1 MNRVSVV
8 VSAFCALALALGG
21 LSSAVP
27 ARAAAAASRASVRVV
42 GGTGAST
49 PRWMSQV
56 WVQDLTGTGLCGG
69 ELVAGRWVLTA
80 AHCAV
85 SDVAGLP
92 LGSSAFRVRIGTPGL
107 APPTSADPGTPV
119 DGVRIDPAF
128 RSGVTYGDVALLHLA
143 AAPPITPVALGDAG
157 AAVTGAVPAVL
168 GWGVTASGTTST
180 SLQRVDQ
187 PILDPSAC
195 AGYGRDFVADSMIC
209 AGAVKGQD
217 SCNGDSGG
225 PLALGA
231 EGPAALLLGT
241 VDFGSDNCGDG
252 TPAVYQRVTEGAT
265 AAWLRTVLARPQ
277 IAVSPATPAKGATVT
292 LTASSPWPDATYAWD
307 LDGNGTYGDAAGPV
321 VRSAVTAARTVSVL
335 AASAGAGDDATAR
348 ATVSPLDPAV
358 TVTGPSRVTEGRVLK
373 LTLASAGGSGTVT
386 AKAPGVATKRAT
398 IPGAGVLRLRVPH
411 TAGWRAPRRLTVR
424 LTASGTLR
432 LAAATVTVTV
442 VDADTPRLTAVRV
455 AATGRGAT
463 ARARVPGRGALR
475 VTAVAGGRT
484 LAART
489 VTTRSRRTVTTRL
502 RLTAAQ
508 RARRPQIRLRWTS
521 AQEPAA
527 HATATRRLS

>member
-8 VSAFCALALALGG
+8 VSAVCALALGG
-21 LSSAVP
+21 LSSAGP
-27 ARAAAAASRASVRVV
+27 APAAAAASGASVRVV

-49 PRWMSQV
+49 PGWMTQV
-56 WVQDLTGTGLCGG
+56 WVQDLTGTSLCGG

-92 LGSSAFRVRIGTPGL
+92 LGSSAFHVRIGTPGL
-107 APPTSADPGTPV
+107 APPTNADPGTAV

-128 RSGVTYGDVALLHLA
+128 RAGVTYGDVALLHLA

-157 AAVTGAVPAVL
+157 AAAVGAVPAVL
-168 GWGVTASGTTST
+168 GWGVTASGTTSA

-195 AGYGRDFVADSMIC
+195 ASYGRDFAADSMIC

-231 EGPAALLLGT
+231 EGPGALLLGT

-265 AAWLRTVLARPQ
+265 AAWLRTVLVRPQ
-277 IAVSPATPAKGATVT
+277 VAVSPVSPVKGATVT
-292 LTASSPWPDATYAWD
+292 LTASSAWPDATYTWD
-307 LDGNGTYGDAAGPV
+307 LDGNGTYGDATGAV
-321 VRSAVTAARTVSVL
+321 VRSAATTARTVSVL
-335 AASAGAGDDATAR
+335 ATSAGAGDDATAR
-348 ATVSPLDPAV
+348 ATVTPVDPAV

-373 LTLASAGGSGTVT
+373 LVLASAGGTGTVT
-386 AKAPGVATKRAT
+386 AKAPGVAARRAAV
-398 IPGAGVLRLRVPH
+398 PGAGVLRLRVPH

-432 LAAATVTVTV
+432 LTTATVTVTV
-442 VDADTPRLTAVRV
+442 VDADAPRLTGVRV

-463 ARARVPGRGALR
+463 ARAHVPGRGTLR
-475 VTAVAGGRT
+475 VSAVAGGRT
-484 LAART
+484 LTART
-489 VTTRSRRTVTTRL
+489 VTATGARTLSASL
-502 RLTAAQ
+502 RLSAAQ

-527 HATATRRLS
+527 HASATRRLS